1 MSNTKNVL
9 MIAVLS
15 AGILA
20 ALTGTGISAVSTAF
34 AEEDECNDNRDFNC
48 NEETQKVHQENNCK
62 VVNENENEDKSDNNV
77 NEGSDNG
84 EINCWN
90 FAQNPENGDAIVDE
104 FPPGPP

>member
-1 MSNTKNVL
+1 MSTTKNVL
-9 MIAVLS
+9 MLALLS

-20 ALTGTGISAVSTAF
+20 ALTGTGISLPSAAF
-34 AEEDECNDNRDFNC
+34 AEDECNDNRDFNC

-62 VVNENENEDKSDNNV
+62 IVNENENDDKSDNNV

-90 FAQNPENGDAIVDE
+90 FAQNPQDGDATVDE